1 MWSKEIL
8 LVAEKDKNKDSALK
22 VQKGIE
28 QPSSFNP
35 EAAKRIKKS
44 KKEIHEVKEYVEG
57 ILSGNRTILSK
68 AITLVESSL
77 SEHQM
82 LAQQIIEKCL
92 PSFWKLH

>member
-1 MWSKEIL
+1 MS
-8 LVAEKDKNKDSALK
+8 EKNKNKDSAIK

-44 KKEIHEVKEYVEG
+44 KKEVHEVDEYVKG
-57 ILSGNRTILSK
+57 ILNGNRTILSK

-77 SEHQM
+77 ANHQK
-82 LAQQIIEKCL
+82 LAQQIIE
-92 PSFWKLH
+92 